1 MFPQKCFLVYGAF
14 KKVRI
19 SIENVRMRKAIL
31 VFLHLLFAEKN
42 EPYSGGISLEIFSFF
57 SFEGNKGYLI
67 QLRSSVFPIYCHMTN
82 DLGACGGGGW
92 TLVMKID
99 GSQVPLI
106 I

>member
-1 MFPQKCFLVYGAF
+1 MQKQFLYCCF
-14 KKVRI
+14 
-19 SIENVRMRKAIL
+19 S
-31 VFLHLLFAEKN
+31 LFAKET
-42 EPYSGGISLEIFSFF
+42 EPFSGVFWGKYLTAFFF
-57 SFEGNKGYLI
+57 SFDGNRGYLI

-106 I
+106 ILGAFFT